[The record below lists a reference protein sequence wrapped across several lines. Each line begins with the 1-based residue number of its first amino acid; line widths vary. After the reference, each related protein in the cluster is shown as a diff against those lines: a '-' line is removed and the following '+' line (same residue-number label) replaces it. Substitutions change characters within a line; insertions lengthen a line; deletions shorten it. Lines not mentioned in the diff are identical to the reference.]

1 MIDFKKMYEV
11 WFNRWDE
18 RVNTQD
24 DLDNEE
30 LLRSK
35 LDFIFYKIE
44 KLLTSSISKAS
55 DKATKG
61 FEYNSKEYCEAF
73 YKAVKEVEEKEF
85 YKDLKRCSQY
95 ATAVRGSLND
105 IFEIKHRRG
114 SEIFK
119 LRAENAKLRIE
130 LNNLKN
136 NINGNN

>member
-18 RVNTQD
+18 RINTQD
-24 DLDNEE
+24 DLDTEE

-44 KLLTSSISKAS
+44 KLLTLSLSKAS
-55 DKATKG
+55 EKATKG
-61 FEYNSKEYCEAF
+61 LEINSKEYFESF
-73 YKAVKEVEEKEF
+73 YKSTKEVEEKEF

-95 ATAVRGSLND
+95 ATAVRASLND
-105 IFEIKHRRG
+105 MFEIKHKRG

-119 LRAENAKLRIE
+119 LRAENVKLRQEIE
-130 LNNLKN
+130 RLKN
-136 NINGNN
+136 L